1 MISQA
6 LTEMV
11 HGTFTKFGDY
21 VPQSH
26 VAAVVE
32 AVRVLTPDPNTSPAD
47 LVDAIALQYAAV
59 SHVSSHWQ
67 SAAKRAESDMET
79 KRSRESLAVRAEAKR
94 DGTKM
99 TVDQVNAEV
108 ETATEI
114 ISAQTTVDTCNELAA
129 ASKALA
135 MAVRMHHES
144 LVERVRTER
153 ADNRVGL

>member
-1 MISQA
+1 MLSQT

-11 HGTFTKFGDY
+11 HGTFTKFHDY
-21 VPQSH
+21 VPQAH
-26 VAAVVE
+26 VTAVVE
-32 AVRVLTPDPNTSPAD
+32 AVRVLAPQPNTSPSD
-47 LVDAIALQYAAV
+47 LVDGIALQYAAV
-59 SHVSSHWQ
+59 SHVSSYWQ
-67 SAAKRAESDMET
+67 SAAKRAESDMEL
-79 KRSRESLAVRAEAKR
+79 KRSREALAVRAEAKR
-94 DGTKM
+94 DGIKV

-129 ASKALA
+129 ASKSLA

-153 ADNRVGL
+153 ADSRVGL